1 MIKQLI
7 LILVMGLVIFLC
19 RLFPFLVFHG
29 RKIEKNPKE
38 PAFRGIG
45 FVEKVVPPV
54 AMTVLA
60 FNAIAASIKD
70 GIVKSAPFVSIPVIA
85 ASVFTAL
92 IHLWKRNSLISIFG
106 GVAVYM
112 FIERLLHGW

>member
-1 MIKQLI
+1 MIEQLI

-19 RLFPFLVFHG
+19 RLFPFLVFRG
-29 RKIEKNPKE
+29 SKLEKKLKE

-45 FVEKVVPPV
+45 FVEKIVPPV

-60 FNAIAASIKD
+60 FNAIAASVKD
-70 GIVKSAPFVSIPVIA
+70 GAVKNASFASVPVIA

-92 IHLWKRNSLISIFG
+92 IHLWRRNSLISIFG

-112 FIERLLHGW
+112 FIERLLRGR